1 MRLTRTL
8 VCSMVA
14 AGCLSVPALAA
25 LGGGA
30 ASVEADRASL
40 SGTLRVSSAAGYA
53 VHEIKAASGLTV
65 HEYVSAEGKVFAVSW
80 RGPRIPDLRQML
92 GSSYEAFEQARAA
105 TPTHYDHRHL
115 SIETPQLVV
124 QSSGYLRSFVG
135 RAWVPALL
143 PQNFSVTSID

>member
-1 MRLTRTL
+1 MKLTRTL

-14 AGCLSVPALAA
+14 AGSLSAPALAA

-40 SGTLRVSSAAGYA
+40 NGTLRVSAAAGYA

-80 RGPRIPDLRQML
+80 RGTRVPDLHQML

-105 TPTHYDHRHL
+105 TPVHYDHRHL
-115 SIETPQLVV
+115 SVETPQLVV
-124 QSSGYLRSFVG
+124 QSSGYLRSVVG